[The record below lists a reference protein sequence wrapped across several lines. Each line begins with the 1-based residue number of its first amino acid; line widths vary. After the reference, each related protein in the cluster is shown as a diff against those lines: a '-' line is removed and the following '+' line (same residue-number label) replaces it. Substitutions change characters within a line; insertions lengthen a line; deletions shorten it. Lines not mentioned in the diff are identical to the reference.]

1 MSVYLP
7 FFVVGIASVA
17 AAVTDISKFKVYN
30 ALTYPLLLSGLVYQV
45 TYYGMSGLTDGL
57 IAVVLAFGLM
67 LYPYLWG
74 AFGAGDVKFV
84 AAVGAWLGY
93 QLMLPVF
100 LVGCIA
106 TGVYALVLLCLHRGF
121 QDAWTN
127 IQIAIT
133 RIMILGR
140 QIGAD
145 EPERVQTVAQQSERR
160 KRLIPFS
167 AMITLGIFVTF
178 IWMNIVK

>member
-1 MSVYLP
+1 MYLP

-17 AAVTDISKFKVYN
+17 AAATDISKFKVYN
-30 ALTYPLLLSGLVYQV
+30 ALTYPLLISGLVYQV
-45 TYYGMSGLTDGL
+45 TFFGVSGFADGM
-57 IAVVLAFGLM
+57 IAIALAFSLM

-100 LVGCIA
+100 LLGCLA
-106 TGVYALVLLCLHRGF
+106 TGVYALALLFMHQGY
-121 QDAWTN
+121 QEAWTN
-127 IQIAIT
+127 LQIAMT

-178 IWMNIVK
+178 VWMNFVK